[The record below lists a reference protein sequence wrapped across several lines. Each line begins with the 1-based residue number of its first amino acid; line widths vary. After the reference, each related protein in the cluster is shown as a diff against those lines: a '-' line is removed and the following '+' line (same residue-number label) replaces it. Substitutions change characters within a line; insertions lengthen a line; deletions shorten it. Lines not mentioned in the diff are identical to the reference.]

1 MLAINDGTF
10 VPSEGTLPAATVLA
24 RHHDGPVPDPPLHPM
39 PFHANFDSP
48 LYEDVRR
55 CTSGQFRARTAATF
69 ADRIRRLANDR
80 LDALLPLGSFDLTQ
94 DYGGIVAASMV
105 CELVGLPVELAPDV
119 LATVNA
125 GSLAEPGSGVE
136 VANARPG
143 YLEYLTP
150 PIIERR
156 RAGGRAAA
164 RDRGQLDRLPAA
176 MGRGA
181 HRYGG
186 GGADAR
192 RVHRGHRD
200 GAQDRRARSVGTA
213 KHPGQLAAVRADL
226 DANVPVA
233 REEMIRYC
241 APAQWFARTLRKP
254 FTLHGTT
261 INPGQRIITLLGS
274 AARDDR
280 EYVNPGDFHW
290 DRRSARILSFG
301 RGTHFCLGVHLARLE
316 ITILVT
322 EWLKRV
328 PEFSVREEAASRPPS
343 SFQWGVEHRSRR
355 RRRGGVMWGGYR
367 LVAPYTF
374 ARIDLAEPA
383 GLADGQVLL
392 RFLAA
397 GICGSDLRLPGGHRA
412 DCPATRAVVRRRW
425 TAFRSTRSPA
435 RSWPA
440 RTRITRSGDRVVG
453 WASGFD
459 GLMAQVIADG
469 DGLTCYAPSLTPQHA
484 IGLQPLACVLYAVE
498 QLGDLT
504 GKRVA
509 VIGQGS
515 IGLLFSYVA
524 KRSAPRTS
532 RVWTP
537 STGRRWPGPSVST
550 PPCGPPVTVGC
561 ATSIPPPG
569 PISSSKPWDTRWR
582 RSATP

>member
-1 MLAINDGTF
+1 MRQSAGSASSDFAYDPFDPAVMANPLPYYRVLRDRYPVYYLPKWDTYALSRFADIWDVLAINDGTF
-10 VPSEGTLPAATVLA
+10 VPSEGTLPAATILA
-24 RHHDGPVPDPPLHPM
+24 RHHDGPVSDPPLHPM

-55 CTSGQFRARTAATF
+55 CTSGQFRPRTAATF

-150 PIIERR
+150 IIERR
-156 RAGGRAAA
+156 RAGAGPPLAIA
-164 RDRGQLDRLPAA
+164 DNLIDYRLPDGSGFTDMEAA
-176 MGRGA
+176 VQMLGVFIGGTETVPKIVA
-181 HRYGG
+181 HGLWELLR
-186 GGADAR
+186 
-192 RVHRGHRD
+192 
-200 GAQDRRARSVGTA
+200 
-213 KHPGQLAAVRADL
+213 HPGQLAAVRADL

-261 INPGQRIITLLGS
+261 VNPGQRIITLLGS

-280 EYVNPGDFHW
+280 EYVNPDDFQW

-328 PEFSVREEAASRPPS
+328 PEFTVREEAASRPPS
-343 SFQWGVEHRSRR
+343 SFQWGWNSVPVDV
-355 RRRGGVMWGGYR
+355 GV
-367 LVAPYTF
+367 
-374 ARIDLAEPA
+374 
-383 GLADGQVLL
+383 
-392 RFLAA
+392 AA
-397 GICGSDLRLPGGHRA
+397 
-412 DCPATRAVVRRRW
+412 
-425 TAFRSTRSPA
+425 
-435 RSWPA
+435 
-440 RTRITRSGDRVVG
+440 
-453 WASGFD
+453 
-459 GLMAQVIADG
+459 
-469 DGLTCYAPSLTPQHA
+469 
-484 IGLQPLACVLYAVE
+484 
-498 QLGDLT
+498 
-504 GKRVA
+504 
-509 VIGQGS
+509 
-515 IGLLFSYVA
+515 
-524 KRSAPRTS
+524 
-532 RVWTP
+532 
-537 STGRRWPGPSVST
+537 
-550 PPCGPPVTVGC
+550 
-561 ATSIPPPG
+561 
-569 PISSSKPWDTRWR
+569 
-582 RSATP
+582 